1 MNKLI
6 NYYYGTKF
14 NCTKLFDGQAKSIGT
29 SYSLRD
35 NWNNFVFLVFVL
47 QYYTGGSGEILATN
61 LTTIFLENQYAF
73 AYNGY
78 ASVNIGIN
86 PNNMI
91 IYFDSANSFKVK
103 VINQVTWLHIMGWK

>member
-14 NCTKLFDGQAKSIGT
+14 NCTKLFDGQAESIGT

-78 ASVNIGIN
+78 ASVNIGNN